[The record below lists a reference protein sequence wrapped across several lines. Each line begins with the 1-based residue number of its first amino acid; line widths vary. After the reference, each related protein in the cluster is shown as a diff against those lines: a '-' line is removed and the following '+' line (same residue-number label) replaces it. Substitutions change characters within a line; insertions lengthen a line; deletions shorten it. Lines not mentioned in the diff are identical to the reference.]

1 MEFLECQSVLLR
13 EMFLSYH
20 FRSGGTTSTNLLNQ
34 RYERRERIGDGSYGI
49 VYKCWDRETETIVA
63 IKKWKD
69 NDKDSMIKKMAMQEI
84 AVLQVTKLSNV
95 VADV

>member
-1 MEFLECQSVLLR
+1 
-13 EMFLSYH
+13 
-20 FRSGGTTSTNLLNQ
+20 
-34 RYERRERIGDGSYGI
+34 

-84 AVLQVTKLSNV
+84 AVLQVTTNF
-95 VADV
+95 

>member
-1 MEFLECQSVLLR
+1 
-13 EMFLSYH
+13 MFLSFR
-20 FRSGGTTSTNLLNQ
+20 FRSGGTSTTNLLNQ

-84 AVLQVTKLSNV
+84 AVLQVTKFSNT
-95 VADV
+95 DVYLDHFGSS